1 MTPNQILLD
10 VLINGSPNSIINLKT
25 LREFAADLGDKTTAR
40 RMNTLMAHVSD
51 RQAASTIP
59 ERQLQFLNDI
69 YNQLIGTL
77 AILTDIRMIS
87 PITDLADEHDYHL
100 NAIEARVATIRDTPI
115 K

>member
-10 VLINGSPNSIINLKT
+10 VLLNCSLHGIINLET
-25 LREFAADLGDKTTAR
+25 LREFAADLKDKTAVRRLTA
-40 RMNTLMAHVSD
+40 LMDHVRD

-69 YNQLIGTL
+69 YRQLIGTL
-77 AILTDIRMIS
+77 AILKNIGMIS
-87 PITDLADEHDYHL
+87 LITNLADEHDYHL
-100 NAIEARVATIRDTPI
+100 NAIEARAATIRDTPI